1 MLCAHSTI
9 FSNIGKFKVYV
20 IIPILTTIYKD
31 SLLDSLDRD
40 VGMEEGGGEEKEG
53 ERMEL
58 EEEDR
63 VERK

>member
-1 MLCAHSTI
+1 M
-9 FSNIGKFKVYV
+9 
-20 IIPILTTIYKD
+20 PKD
-31 SLLDSLDRD
+31 SLLDSLDRE
-40 VGMEEGGGEEKEG
+40 VGMEGGREEKEG